1 MTTTPTPEKM
11 PESVDAVYF
20 LSDIIGRKVFNNNE
34 KIGCLHDVVI
44 RDHEKLP
51 IVTHFIVKRPSGH
64 KPLLI
69 PWAKVVKIDPEA
81 ITINLESAAQYEGE
95 PEESQV
101 LLNNH
106 IVDKKVLD
114 MDDNEIDVVHD
125 IRLVSIR
132 GTLYVTDVDFGRY
145 GLMKRLHLKPL
156 IKILLGESSSLLKKD
171 TLSWSY
177 VQPLQENIGRFK
189 GRVKLNVLK
198 EKLLEIHPVDLADI
212 LEELNK
218 EQRLALFNELEPGHA
233 AATLEEIEPRVQK
246 ELIFSINKEKAAA
259 LINDMTPGQAADILA
274 ILPAPEADEIMK
286 LIDKESVRKI
296 QYMLDKQEEKLVN
309 LSTSHFIKLSP
320 DIHVGQVLL
329 HFREMAK
336 DKDEIMYIY
345 IVGEKDTLLGVVDLK
360 AVLQANEEEKLED
373 IMTTSVISLKP
384 EDTLLEAAE
393 IFSRYDFRAIPVT
406 DEHEVI
412 LGVIRYRDIMKLK
425 HRYV

>member
-1 MTTTPTPEKM
+1 MDTTLENM
-11 PESVDAVYF
+11 PESVEAVYF

-34 KIGCLHDVVI
+34 KIGYLHDVAI

-51 IVTHFIVKRPSGH
+51 IVTHFIVNRPSGH
-64 KPLLI
+64 KPLLV
-69 PWAKVVKIDPEA
+69 PWAKIVRIDPKA
-81 ITINLESAAQYEGE
+81 ITVNLESAAQYEGE

-101 LLNNH
+101 LLNKD
-106 IVDKKVLD
+106 IIDKKVLD

-125 IRLVSIR
+125 FRLILNR

-156 IKILLGESSSLLKKD
+156 IKLLFGDSSNLMKKD

-177 VQPLQENIGRFK
+177 VQPLQENIGRPK
-189 GRVKLNVLK
+189 GHVKLNVLK

-218 EQRLALFNELEPGHA
+218 EQRLALFNQLETGHA
-233 AATLEEIEPRVQK
+233 SDTLEEIEPRVQK
-246 ELIFSINKEKAAA
+246 ELIFSLKKEKAAE

-296 QYMLDKQEEKLVN
+296 QYILDKQEEKLVN

-320 DIHVGQVLL
+320 NIHVSQVLL

-345 IVGEKDTLLGVVDLK
+345 IVDEKDTLLGVVDIK
-360 AVLQANEEEKLED
+360 EVLQAKEEDKLED

-406 DEHEVI
+406 DDHEVI
-412 LGVIRYRDIMKLK
+412 LGVVRYRDIMKLK
-425 HRYV
+425 HKFV

>member
-1 MTTTPTPEKM
+1 MDTILEKM
-11 PESVDAVYF
+11 PESVEAVYF
-20 LSDIIGRKVFNNNE
+20 LSDIVGRKVFNNDD
-34 KIGCLHDVVI
+34 KIGNLHDVAVH
-44 RDHEKLP
+44 DHEKLP
-51 IVTHFIVKRPSGH
+51 IVTHFIVGGPSGH
-64 KPLLI
+64 KPLVI
-69 PWAKVVKIDPEA
+69 PWANVVKIDPDV
-81 ITINLESAAQYEGE
+81 ITVNLESTAHYEGA
-95 PEESQV
+95 PAESQV
-101 LLNNH
+101 LL
-106 IVDKKVLD
+106 ISDILDKKVID

-125 IRLVSIR
+125 IRLVLSR

-156 IKILLGESSSLLKKD
+156 IKLLFGDSSSLLKKD

-177 VQPLQENIGRFK
+177 VQPLQDNIGGRFK

-218 EQRLALFNELEPGHA
+218 EQRLALFNELETGHA
-233 AATLEEIEPRVQK
+233 SDTLEEIEPRVQK
-246 ELIFSINKEKAAA
+246 ELIFSLKKEKVAE

-274 ILPAPEADEIMK
+274 ILPAQEADEIMK
-286 LIDKESVRKI
+286 LIDKESVHKI
-296 QYMLDKQEEKLVN
+296 QYMLDKNEEKLVN

-320 DIHVGQVLL
+320 DIHVSQVLL

-360 AVLQANEEEKLED
+360 EILQAKEEDKLED

-393 IFSRYDFRAIPVT
+393 VFSRYDFRAIPVT
-406 DEHEVI
+406 DDHEVI
-412 LGVIRYRDIMKLK
+412 LGVIRYRDIVKLK
-425 HRYV
+425 HRFV